1 MSMNLTCNK
10 MDLWQTPTYITYMC
24 LETSS
29 PKAALKAYCH
39 WVRDQNIQVMRTQ
52 EEIDY
57 ANERRLTINEHIKE
71 VEEVMDMPDLKVDY
85 I

>member
-10 MDLWQTPTYITYMC
+10 IGLWQTPTYITYMC

-29 PKAALKAYCH
+29 HKAALKAYCH
-39 WVRDQNIQVMRTQ
+39 WVRDQNINAMRTK
-52 EEIDY
+52 EEVAF

-71 VEEVMDMPDLKVDY
+71 VESVMDMPDLEVDY